1 MKKNIMQLAFVLSIF
16 LVLLL
21 SMVRTVFFPK
31 EINYYEN
38 RKAEML
44 APVTLQSYLDGTLQD
59 NMEKALADQA
69 FLAQRIKKTYNSA
82 LSAYMH
88 TASGELARA
97 NPDRYIKI
105 GGHYLYGGDHL
116 MNSKRAVETVQEK
129 LSQRIEEHNRLFA
142 RHPEVDFYLYYVE
155 NDMDVHFETGERSG
169 TYEYI
174 AAKTALPQSHIDRFG
189 IDSYE
194 EFDRYFYKTDHHWNA
209 EGSYRAYKEVVELLL
224 PKDEAVLQPIEKVVV
239 STDFGG
245 SKTMGK
251 ETANFKEPFEAYRF
265 AFPQATVWGNNMP
278 APGYGNQEA
287 FLDGTAALPLTYAT
301 FYGDDW
307 GAVTFDTY
315 RPEKENLL
323 IISESYD
330 NAILR
335 LLAGHFNRTISIDL
349 RNFNAYLGTDFSIEE
364 CIEQYDIDKVLLLGY
379 VDYFIM
385 DEFGLEK

>member
-1 MKKNIMQLAFVLSIF
+1 MKKNLMHLAFVLCIF
-16 LVLLL
+16 LFLLL
-21 SMVRTVFFPK
+21 GMARTVFFPK

-38 RKAEML
+38 RKAELL
-44 APVTLQSYLDGTLQD
+44 APVTLQSYLGGTLQD
-59 NMEKALADQA
+59 NMEKAIADQA
-69 FLAQRIKKTYNSA
+69 IFAQRIKKTYNSV

-88 TASGELARA
+88 AASGGLARA

-116 MNSKRAVETVQEK
+116 MNSKRDVSTVQEK
-129 LSQRIEEHNRLFA
+129 LDVRIAEHNRLFA

-174 AAKTALPQSHIDRFG
+174 ASKTALPQTHIDRFG

-194 EFDRYFYKTDHHWNA
+194 EFDKYFYKTDHHWNA

-224 PKDEAVLQPIEKVVV
+224 SGEEPVLEPLEKVVV
-239 STDFGG
+239 STRFGG

-251 ETANFKEPFEAYRF
+251 ETANFREPFEAYRF
-265 AFPQATVWGNNMP
+265 AYPQVTVWGNNMP
-278 APGYGNQEA
+278 APGYGGQEA
-287 FLDGTAALPLTYAT
+287 FLDTASTQPLTYAT

-307 GAVTFDTY
+307 GAVTLDTG

-364 CIEQYDIDKVLLLGY
+364 CMENYDIDKVLLLGY

-385 DEFGLEK
+385 DEFSLEK